1 MTTVPSTAKTTAFYQ
16 LLYQTP
22 ALDNRDNRG
31 KKHSTALI
39 LTGLTCALCCGRDGS
54 LSRLHRHMVHHF
66 SLLCQATA
74 STQPKAISR
83 AQLPLVLAKV
93 NIGLFASLL
102 FDWFGIDLPAL
113 KGTWLAVD
121 GKDLRGSIG
130 SGQTRGEA
138 CVSVVVQT
146 SEAVVGQAYYS
157 GQKESEKL
165 AVRQL
170 LADKG
175 LMGQR
180 LSLDALHL
188 NPLTINATHKASGHY
203 LVGVKANQAVLH
215 RYCICR
221 CLLDTPTYEATSDW
235 ERGHGRLEQ
244 RQYQCFSLDQAVFAP
259 RWRAAGFQT
268 LIYIRRSRQA
278 LVGGPVTEES
288 SYYLSNA
295 LVLEPSDG
303 AELCGAIRGHWRVET
318 MHYRRDVVLSE
329 DGLRTKRSAVSRL
342 LSSLRT
348 LTINLLHRLKPKNMA
363 AQLDDFADNVSSLL
377 QFMKVEAVL

>member
-16 LLYQTP
+16 LLHQTP

-31 KKHSTALI
+31 KKHSIALI

-66 SLLCQATA
+66 ALLCQATA
-74 STQPKAISR
+74 ATQPKAISR

-93 NIGLFASLL
+93 NTALFANLL

-113 KGTWLAVD
+113 KGAWLAVD

-138 CVSVVVQT
+138 CVSVVVQAT
-146 SEAVVGQAYYS
+146 EAVVGQAYYS

-165 AVRQL
+165 AVRHL
-170 LADKG
+170 LAERD
-175 LMGQR
+175 LTNQR

-188 NPLTINATHKASGHY
+188 NPLTINAIHKASGCY
-203 LVGVKANQAVLH
+203 LVGLKANQALLH
-215 RYCICR
+215 RYCICH
-221 CLLDTPTYEATSDW
+221 CLVVAPTYEARSDW
-235 ERGHGRLEQ
+235 KRGHGRLEQ
-244 RQYQCFSLDQAVFAP
+244 RDYQCFTLAKAVFAP
-259 RWRAAGFQT
+259 RWRAGGFQT
-268 LIYIRRSRQA
+268 LIRVKRSRQA
-278 LVGGPVTEES
+278 LAGGEITQEIR
-288 SYYLSNA
+288 YYLSNVP
-295 LVLEPSDG
+295 VLESADG

-318 MHYRRDVVLSE
+318 MHYRRDVVLS
-329 DGLRTKRSAVSRL
+329 DDALRTGKNEVSRL
-342 LSSLRT
+342 ISSLRT
-348 LTINLLHRLKPKNMA
+348 LTMNLLHRLKPKNMA
-363 AQLDDFADNVSSLL
+363 AQLDDFADNFSALL

>member
-1 MTTVPSTAKTTAFYQ
+1 MTPVPSTAKTTAFYH
-16 LLYQTP
+16 LLHQTP

-31 KKHSTALI
+31 KKHPIALI

-93 NIGLFASLL
+93 NIVLFASLL
-102 FDWFGIDLPAL
+102 FDWFGIDLAAL
-113 KGTWLAVD
+113 EGTWLAVD

-130 SGQTRGEA
+130 RGQTRGEA

-146 SEAVVGQAYYS
+146 SEAVVAQAYYS

-165 AVRQL
+165 VVRQL
-170 LADKG
+170 LADEG
-175 LMGQR
+175 LTGQR

-188 NPLTINATHKASGHY
+188 NPLTINAIHKASGRY

-221 CLLDTPTYEATSDW
+221 RLVDTPTYEATSDW

-244 RQYQCFSLDQAVFAP
+244 RQYQCFSLGKTLFAR

-268 LIYIRRSRQA
+268 LVCIKRSRQA
-278 LVGGPVTEES
+278 LAGGAVTEEL
-288 SYYLSNA
+288 SYYVSNMP
-295 LVLEPSDG
+295 VLKPDDG

-329 DGLRTKRSAVSRL
+329 DALRTNKNQVGRL
-342 LSSLRT
+342 ISSLRT
-348 LTINLLHRLKPKNMA
+348 LTMNLLHRLKPKNMA
-363 AQLDDFADNVSSLL
+363 AQLDDFADDVSSLL

>member
-188 NPLTINATHKASGHY
+188 NPLTINAIHKASGHY

-244 RQYQCFSLDQAVFAP
+244 RQYQCFSLDKAVFAP

>member
-1 MTTVPSTAKTTAFYQ
+1 MPTAPSTAKTTAFYQ
-16 LLYQTP
+16 LLHQTP

-31 KKHSTALI
+31 KKHPIALV

-66 SLLCQATA
+66 SLLSQATA
-74 STQPKAISR
+74 SAQPKAISR

-93 NIGLFASLL
+93 NIALFASLL
-102 FDWFGIDLPAL
+102 FECFGIDLATL
-113 KGTWLAVD
+113 EGKWLAVD

-130 SGQTRGEA
+130 RDQTRGEA

-146 SEAVVGQAYYS
+146 SEAVVAQTYYS

-170 LADKG
+170 LADEG
-175 LMGQR
+175 LTNQR

-188 NPLTINATHKASGHY
+188 NPLTVNVIHEASGRY
-203 LVGVKANQAVLH
+203 LVGVKANQAVLL
-215 RYCICR
+215 RNCLCR

-244 RQYQCFSLDQAVFAP
+244 RQYQCFSLEQAVFAP
-259 RWRAAGFQT
+259 RWRASGFQT
-268 LIYIRRSRQA
+268 LVCIRRSRQA
-278 LVGGPVTEES
+278 LAGGMVSEES

-295 LVLEPSDG
+295 PIHKPSDG

-329 DGLRTKRSAVSRL
+329 DALRTSKNEVSRL
-342 LSSLRT
+342 MSSLRT
-348 LTINLLHRLKPKNMA
+348 LTMNLLHRLKPKNMA

-377 QFMKVEAVL
+377 QFMKREAVL